1 MLLAPNDA
9 RDWERIRRS
18 TRGIV
23 AVPQQTVTTNYT
35 VQGTDVHVIVDASA
49 PVTITLPPVAEWLG
63 RDLIITRINATHTVT
78 VDADG
83 SETISGS
90 ATFPMTTQW
99 TSLTLRGYS
108 GGWLI
113 I

>member
-1 MLLAPNDA
+1 MLRALGDA
-9 RDWERIRRS
+9 RDLERIRRS

-23 AVPQQTVTTNYT
+23 QVPQQTVTADYA
-35 VQGTDVHVIVDASA
+35 VQGTDVHVIVDAGA
-49 PVTITLPPVAEWLG
+49 PLTITLPPAAEWLG
-63 RDLIITRINATHTVT
+63 RDLIVTRINATHTVT

-90 ATFPMTTQW
+90 ATFAMTTQW

-113 I
+113 V